1 MYKNKKILA
10 IIPARSGSKG
20 IKNKN
25 IIDLN
30 GKPLIS
36 YTIEEA
42 KKSKY
47 IDKIVVSTDG
57 EEIANISKKY
67 GAEVPFLRPEEL
79 ATDKSKSIDAVL
91 HCIHELEKNKQFF
104 DYCILLQPTQP
115 FRKTSDI
122 DEAILSIIESG
133 EESLA
138 SVCEVNEHPI
148 LMRRIRNN
156 ILCSILDCNSTVRRQ
171 DFEKIYRVNGAIY
184 INKINENLN
193 KETSL
198 NDNKMPYIMS
208 GKNSVDIDTIDDL
221 KLAEIYLV
229 NEK

>member
-30 GKPLIS
+30 GRPLIS
-36 YTIEEA
+36 YTIEET

-67 GAEVPFLRPEEL
+67 GAEVPFLRPKEL

-91 HCIHELEKNKQFF
+91 HCINELERINQYF

-115 FRKTSDI
+115 FRKSSDI
-122 DEAILSIIESG
+122 DEAILSIIEND

-148 LMRRIRNN
+148 LMRRIKNN
-156 ILCSILDCNSTVRRQ
+156 ILYSILDCNSTVRRQ

-184 INKINENLN
+184 INKINKNLN
-193 KETSL
+193 KDTSL

-208 GKNSVDIDTIDDL
+208 RKNSVDIDTIDDL
-221 KLAEIYLV
+221 KLAEVYLV